1 MKTLISSVRPIVT
14 YTFVVG
20 QIALAAAW
28 AAGLPKAEPAFAA
41 LSAFTMMIVK
51 DYFDARKQE
60 KREQD
65 SSVSPAP
72 SQPLGMK

>member
-41 LSAFTMMIVK
+41 LSA
-51 DYFDARKQE
+51 DRKST
-60 KREQD
+60 RLN
-65 SSVSPAP
+65 SSHT
-72 SQPLGMK
+72 